1 MTHQIVADATVA
13 SEHSIDSDMQHMSSD
28 VEA

>member
-13 SEHSIDSDMQHMSSD
+13 SDPSVDSDMQHTSSD
-28 VEA
+28 V